1 LDKSTQDAKNLLR
14 SEFFKTIE
22 ECSMQIVERILSQMS
37 NISKPQRKFLL
48 TLFST
53 IIMLRGRMNF
63 RNLSRY
69 SGISEMSYLR
79 NFRKSFD
86 FTSMNALLI
95 KETIPHRHLKIAA
108 IDCSYI
114 PKSGKQSYGIDQ
126 FWSGQANRAK
136 KGQEISLLSVID
148 IPYGT
153 AYSLSVEQTPS
164 TAEIGKG
171 NDNRIDFYLRQI
183 EQNKEFLRQLGIQY
197 ISADGFY
204 TKKRF
209 IDGVGAC
216 GFHLIGK
223 LREDANLRYLYEGP
237 PTEGKGAPKCYD
249 GKVQFDDLS
258 RWTFVT
264 ELEDHVSLYTAVL
277 NAPRFKR
284 NLRVVY
290 LLDNRN
296 PKKQRY
302 ALFYSTDTSLRAIDT
317 FFWYKAR
324 YQIEFIFRDAK
335 QFTGLTDCQ
344 ARNKEALNFHFNASL
359 TTLNLLKKQN
369 RESSETN
376 SSKVCSIASW
386 KARYFNE
393 HLMDRFIEYLD
404 LQPILIKNHPR
415 YEDLRKYGGM
425 AA

>member
-1 LDKSTQDAKNLLR
+1 MK
-14 SEFFKTIE
+14 
-22 ECSMQIVERILSQMS
+22 IVERILSQMS
-37 NISKPQRKFLL
+37 NVAKPQRKFLL

-53 IIMLRGRMNF
+53 IMMLRGRMNF

-69 SGISEMSYLR
+69 SGISEISYLR

-86 FTSMNALLI
+86 FTLMNALLI
-95 KETIPHRHLKIAA
+95 RETIPDRHLKIAA
-108 IDCSYI
+108 VDCSYI
-114 PKSGKQSYGIDQ
+114 PKSGKRSYGIDQ
-126 FWSGQANRAK
+126 FWSGQASRAK
-136 KGQEISLLSVID
+136 KGQEISLLSIID
-148 IPYGT
+148 VPYGT
-153 AYSLSVEQTPS
+153 AYSLSVDQTPPA
-164 TAEIGKG
+164 AEIGKG
-171 NDNRIDFYLRQI
+171 DDNRVDFYLKQI
-183 EQNKEFLRQLGIQY
+183 EKNKETLKNLGIQH

-204 TKKRF
+204 TKTRF
-209 IDGVGAC
+209 IDGVRSC
-216 GFHLIGK
+216 GFHLVGK
-223 LREDANLRYLYEGP
+223 LREDANLRFLYEGP
-237 PTEGKGAPKCYD
+237 QTGGKGAPKRFE
-249 GKVQFDDLS
+249 GKVRFDDLS

-264 ELEDHVSLYTAVL
+264 ELEDQVLLYTAVL

-290 LLDNRN
+290 LLDKRN
-296 PKKQRY
+296 PTKQRY
-302 ALFYSTDTSLRAIDT
+302 ALFYSTDTSLRAIDI

-344 ARNKEALNFHFNASL
+344 SRNKEALNFHFNASL
-359 TTLNLLKKQN
+359 TALNLLKKQD
-369 RESSETN
+369 RESSEMN

-393 HLMDRFIEYLD
+393 HLMERFIEYLD

-415 YEDLRKYGGM
+415 YEDLRKYGSI

>member
-1 LDKSTQDAKNLLR
+1 MELLER
-14 SEFFKTIE
+14 S
-22 ECSMQIVERILSQMS
+22 LSKMS
-37 NISKPQRKFLL
+37 NVSKPQRKFLI

-53 IIMLRGRMNF
+53 IMMLRGRMNF
-63 RNLSRY
+63 RNMSRY
-69 SGISEMSYLR
+69 SELSEISYLR
-79 NFRKSFD
+79 NFRKPFN
-86 FTSMNALLI
+86 FTMMNALLLE
-95 KETIPHRHLKIAA
+95 ETIPNQHLKIGA

-114 PKSGKQSYGIDQ
+114 PKSGKQSYGIDK
-126 FWSGQANRAK
+126 FWSGQASCAK
-136 KGQEISLLSVID
+136 NGQEISLLSVID

-164 TAEIGKG
+164 ASDIGKG
-171 NDNRIDFYLRQI
+171 NDNRIDFYLKQI
-183 EQNKEFLRQLGIQY
+183 EQNKETLKRLGIQH

-204 TKKRF
+204 TKTRF
-209 IDGVGAC
+209 INGVLDS
-216 GFHLIGK
+216 GFHLVGK

-237 PTEGKGAPKCYD
+237 QTGGKGAPKRYD
-249 GKVQFDDLS
+249 GKVQFEDLS
-258 RWTFVT
+258 RWTFVVD
-264 ELEDHVSLYTAVL
+264 LEDKVSLYTAEL
-277 NAPRFKR
+277 NAPCFKR

-302 ALFYSTDTSLRAIDT
+302 ALFFSTDTALRAVDI

-359 TTLNLLKKQN
+359 SALNLLKKLD
-369 RESSETN
+369 RDTSKTSH
-376 SSKVCSIASW
+376 SKVCSIASW

-393 HLMDRFIEYLD
+393 HLLERFIQYLE
-404 LQPILIKNHPR
+404 LKPLLIKNHPR
-415 YEDLRKYGGM
+415 FEELRKYGSI

>member
-1 LDKSTQDAKNLLR
+1 MK
-14 SEFFKTIE
+14 
-22 ECSMQIVERILSQMS
+22 IVERILSQMS
-37 NISKPQRKFLL
+37 NVTKPQRKFLL

-53 IIMLRGRMNF
+53 IMMLRGRMNF

-69 SGISEMSYLR
+69 SGISEISYLR
-79 NFRKSFD
+79 NFRKSFN
-86 FTSMNALLI
+86 FTLMNAMLI
-95 KETIPHRHLKIAA
+95 SETIPNQHLKIAA
-108 IDCSYI
+108 VDCSYI
-114 PKSGKQSYGIDQ
+114 PKSGKQSYGIDK
-126 FWSGQANRAK
+126 FWSGQASCAK

-153 AYSLSVEQTPS
+153 AYSLAVEQTPP
-164 TAEIGKG
+164 TAEMGKAD
-171 NDNRIDFYLRQI
+171 DNRIDFYLKQI
-183 EQNKEFLRQLGIQY
+183 EQNKESLKRLGIQH

-204 TKKRF
+204 TKTRF
-209 IDGVGAC
+209 INGVRAC
-216 GFHLIGK
+216 GFHLVGK
-223 LREDANLRYLYEGP
+223 LRADANLRYLYAG
-237 PTEGKGAPKCYD
+237 TQTGGKGARKRYD
-249 GKVQFDDLS
+249 GKVQLDDLS

-264 ELEDHVSLYTAVL
+264 ELEEHVSLYTAVL

-290 LLDNRN
+290 VLDNRN
-296 PKKQRY
+296 PKKQRC
-302 ALFYSTDTSLRAIDT
+302 ALFYSTDISLRAIDI

-359 TTLNLLKKQN
+359 TALNLLKKQD
-369 RESSETN
+369 RDASESS

-415 YEDLRKYGGM
+415 YEELRKYGSI